1 VVAGD
6 RIILK
11 FVPEIGIDLG
21 TANIIVYRRGKGIV
35 LSEPTVVAMS
45 INNGR
50 VLAVGLEA
58 RDMLGRTPGNIAA
71 IRPLKDGVIADYTTT
86 LKMLEYIIDKT
97 CGTRFPFKL
106 RPTTLI
112 CVPSGVT
119 NVERRAVI
127 QAAREAGAGLAMT
140 IEEPMAAAIGAGL
153 PISAPG
159 GNMVVDI
166 GGGTSDIAVISLGGI
181 VLSQSLRVGG
191 NKMDEAII
199 RHIRNVYNL
208 MIGDPTAEEIKIK
221 IGSAYTLDPE
231 LRMEIRGRD
240 LVAGLPK
247 SVEITSSEIREALS
261 EPVRQIAEKLCSV
274 LEETPP
280 ELASDVIERGITL
293 TGGGSLL
300 RGLDRL
306 LSDITDIPVRV
317 ADNALNCVAIGTGR
331 ALEEL
336 PAIRSSGAVST
347 I

>member
-1 VVAGD
+1 M
-6 RIILK
+6 RLS
-11 FVPEIGIDLG
+11 PEIGIDLG
-21 TANIIVYRRGKGIV
+21 TANILVFRRGKGIV
-35 LSEPTVVAMS
+35 LNEPTVVAVNVS
-45 INNGR
+45 EKK

-58 RDMLGRTPGNIAA
+58 REMLGRTPGNIVA

-97 CGTRFPFKL
+97 CGGRTPFRLK
-106 RPTTLI
+106 PITLV

-127 QAAREAGAGLAMT
+127 QAALEAGARTAMT

-153 PISAPG
+153 PIASAG

-166 GGGTSDIAVISLGGI
+166 GGGTADIAVISLGGI
-181 VLSQSLRVGG
+181 VTSQSIRVGG

-199 RHIRNVYNL
+199 RHIRNTYNL
-208 MIGDPTAEEIKIK
+208 MIGEPTAEEIKIK
-221 IGSAYTLDPE
+221 IGSAFPLEQE
-231 LRMEIRGRD
+231 LRMDIRGRD

-247 SVEITSSEIREALS
+247 SVEIRSEEIRECLG
-261 EPVRQIAEKLCSV
+261 EPVRQIAEKLHAV
-274 LEETPP
+274 LEQTPP
-280 ELASDVIERGITL
+280 ELSSDIIERGIIL
-293 TGGGSLL
+293 TGGGALL

-306 LSDITDIPVRV
+306 LMQVTDIPVRV
-317 ADNALNCVAIGTGR
+317 AENALNCVAIGTGR

-336 PAIRSSGAVST
+336 DAIRQSGAVSS

>member
-1 VVAGD
+1 M
-6 RIILK
+6 R

-21 TANIIVYRRGKGIV
+21 TANILVFRRGKGIV
-35 LSEPTVVAMS
+35 LSEPTVVAVNLQ
-45 INNGR
+45 NNKI
-50 VLAVGLEA
+50 LAVGLEA
-58 RDMLGRTPGNIAA
+58 RDMLGRTPGHIAA

-86 LKMLEYIIDKT
+86 LKLLEYIIKKT
-97 CGTRFPFKL
+97 CGSPRLF
-106 RPTTLI
+106 RPTTLV

-127 QAAREAGAGLAMT
+127 QAAKAAGAGQAMT

-153 PISAPG
+153 PIAAPG

-166 GGGTSDIAVISLGGI
+166 GGGTTDIAVISLGGPVI
-181 VLSQSLRVGG
+181 SSSLRVGG
-191 NKMDEAII
+191 NKLDEAII

-208 MIGDPTAEEIKIK
+208 MIGEPTAEEIKIK
-221 IGSAYTLDPE
+221 IGSAFPLAQE
-231 LRMEIRGRD
+231 MHMEIRGRD

-247 SVEITSSEIREALS
+247 TVEITSEEIREALT
-261 EPVRQIAEKLCSV
+261 EPVLQIAEKLCRV

-293 TGGGSLL
+293 TGGGALL

-306 LSDITDIPVRV
+306 LNSKTDIPVRV
-317 ADNALNCVAIGTGR
+317 ADNALSCVAIGTGR

-336 PAIRSSGAVST
+336 DAIRQSGAVST

>member
-1 VVAGD
+1 
-6 RIILK
+6 LK

-21 TANIIVYRRGKGIV
+21 TANILVYRRGKGIV
-35 LSEPTVVAMS
+35 LSEPTVVAIS
-45 INNGR
+45 AKQGR
-50 VLAVGLEA
+50 VLAVGNEA
-58 RDMLGRTPGNIAA
+58 RDMLGRTPGNIMA

-86 LKMLEYIIDKT
+86 LKMLEYIIAKT
-97 CGTRFPFKL
+97 CGGKFPFRFK
-106 RPTTLI
+106 PTTLV

-127 QAAREAGAGLAMT
+127 QAAKEAGAGHAET

-153 PISAPG
+153 PISSPG

-181 VLSQSLRVGG
+181 VLSQSLRLGG
-191 NKMDEAII
+191 NKLDEAII
-199 RHIRNVYNL
+199 RHVRNAYNL
-208 MIGDPTAEEIKIK
+208 MIGDPTAEEVKIK
-221 IGSAYTLDPE
+221 IGSAFPLQQE

-247 SVEITSSEIREALS
+247 TVEITSEEIREALS

-280 ELASDVIERGITL
+280 ELGSDVIERGITL
-293 TGGGSLL
+293 TGGGALL
-300 RGLDRL
+300 RGLDRML
-306 LSDITDIPVRV
+306 QNVTDIPVRV

-331 ALEEL
+331 ALENMD
-336 PAIRSSGAVST
+336 AIKMSGAVSEV
-347 I
+347 

>member
-1 VVAGD
+1 M
-6 RIILK
+6 RIL
-11 FVPEIGIDLG
+11 PEIGIDLG
-21 TANIIVYRRGKGIV
+21 TANILVFRRGKGIV
-35 LSEPTVVAMS
+35 LSEPSVVAIS
-45 INNGR
+45 STHGK
-50 VLAVGLEA
+50 VLAVGNEA
-58 RDMLGRTPGNIAA
+58 REMLGRTPGNITA
-71 IRPLKDGVIADYTTT
+71 IRPLKDGVIADYSTT
-86 LKMLEYIIDKT
+86 LKMLKYIIDKT
-97 CGTRFPFKL
+97 CASTFLIKL
-106 RPTTLI
+106 RPTTLV

-127 QAAREAGAGLAMT
+127 QAAREAGAGTAMT

-153 PISAPG
+153 PISSPG

-181 VLSQSLRVGG
+181 VLSHSLRVGG

-208 MIGDPTAEEIKIK
+208 MIGEPTAEEIKIK
-221 IGSAYTLDPE
+221 IGSAYPLAQE
-231 LRMEIRGRD
+231 LRMEVRGRD

-247 SVEITSSEIREALS
+247 TIEITSEEIREALA
-261 EPVRQIAEKLCSV
+261 EPVRQIAEKLCMV

-280 ELASDVIERGITL
+280 ELGSDIIERGITL

-306 LSDITDIPVRV
+306 LHSVTDIPVRV
-317 ADNALNCVAIGTGR
+317 ADNALNCVAVGTGR

-336 PAIRSSGAVST
+336 QAIRQSGAVST

>member
-1 VVAGD
+1 
-6 RIILK
+6 LK
-11 FVPEIGIDLG
+11 LVPEIGIDLG

-35 LSEPTVVAMS
+35 LSEPTVVA
-45 INNGR
+45 INTKNGKP
-50 VLAVGLEA
+50 LAVGQEA
-58 RDMLGRTPGNIAA
+58 REMLGRTPGNITA

-86 LKMLEYIIDKT
+86 LKMLEYIIQKT
-97 CGTRFPFKL
+97 CGTGFLLKL
-106 RPTTLI
+106 KPTTLI

-127 QAAREAGAGLAMT
+127 QAAKEAGAGQAMT

-153 PISAPG
+153 PISSPG

-166 GGGTSDIAVISLGGI
+166 GGGTTDIAVISLGGI

-199 RHIRNVYNL
+199 RHIRNTYNL

-221 IGSAYTLDPE
+221 VGSAAPLE
-231 LRMEIRGRD
+231 QEIRMEIRGRD

-247 SVEITSSEIREALS
+247 SVEITSDEIRDALN
-261 EPVRQIAEKLCSV
+261 EPVRAIAEKLCQV

-293 TGGGSLL
+293 TGGGALL

-306 LSDITDIPVRV
+306 LESITDIPVRV

-336 PAIRSSGAVST
+336 EAIRSSGAVST

>member
-1 VVAGD
+1 
-6 RIILK
+6 LK
-11 FVPEIGIDLG
+11 LIPEIGIDLG

-35 LSEPTVVAMS
+35 LSEPTVVAIS
-45 INNGR
+45 VNNGK
-50 VLAVGLEA
+50 VLAVGTEA
-58 RDMLGRTPGNIAA
+58 RDMLGRTPGNIKA

-97 CGTRFPFKL
+97 CGTRFPFRL
-106 RPTTLI
+106 RPTTLV

-127 QAAREAGAGLAMT
+127 QAAKEAGAGQAMT

-166 GGGTSDIAVISLGGI
+166 GGGTSDVAVISLGGI
-181 VLSQSLRVGG
+181 VLSHSLRLGG
-191 NKMDEAII
+191 NKLDEAIV
-199 RHIRNVYNL
+199 RHIRNAYNL

-221 IGSAYTLDPE
+221 IGSAYPLAQE

-247 SVEITSSEIREALS
+247 SIEITSEEIREALA
-261 EPVRQIAEKLCSV
+261 EPVRQIVEKLCSV

-280 ELASDVIERGITL
+280 ELGSDIIERGITL
-293 TGGGSLL
+293 TGGGALL

-306 LSDITDIPVRV
+306 IFQETDIPVRV
-317 ADNALNCVAIGTGR
+317 ADNALNCVAVGTGR

-336 PAIRSSGAVST
+336 SAIRSSGAVSS